1 MKLVYLLL
9 TTPLLAQ
16 QPGTVPTLPPEL
28 APALEF
34 HFSPAREFWDG
45 SALDPRRNLDLPMAL
60 REALDEL
67 PEAYRIQA
75 VPGTPPQTPPGLTP
89 AVPPSLREPAAPQP
103 APAQAAKLRVQLTP
117 GTLGVGDRGTLS
129 IRIPDARRVESY
141 PQIIEAEGLN
151 IQFAGTSSQPYS
163 LNGRIMRSMELQYQ
177 VEAMDPGTRT
187 IPAQNLTVDGTV
199 YTTLPLEVVVSEG
212 QPVDE
217 SLMPQVQLTTGKTEI
232 WEGEE
237 VPISVSVLLH
247 GGLQI
252 TSQPFPVIKSE
263 GVAVSRFDRHG
274 RTEATEINGQYWT
287 AWRMPSSMIALKP
300 GELEFGPAEVKLEVL
315 MPLSGAQRD
324 PFGSF
329 PSARRT
335 LRIQSNTIKVRVK
348 PLPSEGKPAGF
359 TGLVGSFQLAARAD
373 NQSTGPQTVELG
385 DPVGFE
391 IAVTGTGN
399 FDSVTAPAL
408 ENSEGLRAYKPKT
421 SMENRGYG
429 QEFGQKTF
437 TQIIFAEKPGPRSV
451 VFMLPHFDPASGKYV
466 TAKSTPV
473 ELIVTGSLEPP
484 ATVATDNAAAD
495 SSRDFSPMVKTPV
508 PGEELTD
515 ILPQAVEG
523 GRWFSTAATLAPVH
537 PLLLHGAPAALLA
550 ALLGI
555 GAARR
560 IRAWSLA
567 HRPPPG
573 APRPCADIVRDLHR
587 SGLSRLQFYGFVSEY
602 THAWEYWKRSPLP
615 AHDAQLA
622 PVLAARDHWLY
633 ATNAEPAAAPVPD
646 TEQSQT
652 VSVLTSRL
660 AA

>member
-1 MKLVYLLL
+1 MKLIFLLL

-16 QPGTVPTLPPEL
+16 QPGTVPTLPPEW
-28 APALEF
+28 APAPPFEL
-34 HFSPAREFWDG
+34 SPADGFWDEIVRDRHHLG
-45 SALDPRRNLDLPMAL
+45 LPAAL
-60 REALDEL
+60 RDALDEL

-75 VPGTPPQTPPGLTP
+75 VPGAPPQTPPGLTP
-89 AVPPSLREPAAPQP
+89 AVPPSLREPAALQP
-103 APAQAAKLRVQLTP
+103 APAETTKLRAQLTP
-117 GTLGVGDRGTLS
+117 GTLGVGDRATLS
-129 IRIPDARRVESY
+129 VRIPDARRVESY

-151 IQFAGTSSQPYS
+151 IQFAGTSSQQYS

-187 IPAQNLTVDGTV
+187 IPAQNLSVDGKV
-199 YTTLPLEVVVSEG
+199 YTTLPLEVVVTEG

-300 GELEFGPAEVKLEVL
+300 GDLEFGPAEVKLEVL

-335 LRIQSNTIKVRVK
+335 LRIKSNTVKVRVK

-391 IAVTGTGN
+391 ITVTGTGN

-408 ENSEGLRAYKPKT
+408 ENSDGLRAYKPKT

-429 QEFGQKTF
+429 QEFGQKNF

-466 TAKSTPV
+466 TVKSTPV

-484 ATVATDNAAAD
+484 ATVAADNAAAD
-495 SSRDFSPMVKTPV
+495 SRDFSPMIKTPV

-515 ILPQAVEG
+515 ILPHAVESG
-523 GRWFSTAATLAPVH
+523 HWFSTAAALAPVH
-537 PLLLHGAPAALLA
+537 PLLLHGTPAALLA

-573 APRPCADIVRDLHR
+573 APRQCDNIVRDLRR

-602 THAWEYWKRSPLP
+602 THAWEYWKKSPLP
-615 AHDAQLA
+615 ADDAQLA

-652 VSVLTSRL
+652 LSVLTSRL